1 MTIWRPRR
9 EELRRP
15 VYRSLA
21 QSLIAAVEAGLMAPG
36 TRLPTHRAL
45 AYDLGLSV
53 QTVSRAYDELARLG
67 VITGAV
73 GRGSFIAKGPVD
85 ARPPWH
91 RPPASESIIDCS
103 MLVPVTGAIH
113 EQRVAA
119 VLAGLA
125 ADLPLAALFSFRPR
139 ETLRAHCEQARAW
152 LEGCGLTLDA
162 DRLLPTNGNT
172 SAMTVALMTAAVPG
186 DLVATEAMGHHTLPS
201 LTATLGLRLAG
212 LAMDREGVLPDAF
225 DRLCRA
231 TSVRALYLQPAGLG
245 ATAALMG
252 LERRRAL
259 TALARQHDVW
269 LIEND
274 AWGPLQAGRPP
285 PLAALAPE
293 RTFYF
298 TGLTKCLLPGLRI
311 AWLAVPERMIPA
323 ARTRH
328 LVTSWMATALMAEI
342 ASRWIADGT
351 AAELLLWQRQQLA
364 RRNAMASR
372 LLAGIAHEATP
383 YGLHVWLPLPEPR
396 SPAPW
401 SEAAFVAHARHYRV
415 AVAAG
420 SSFAI
425 GDQPRAQG
433 IRICLGAGS
442 EADLEEGLA
451 VIARLATSRPE
462 PALLAV

>member
-9 EELRRP
+9 DELRRP

-21 QSLIAAVEAGLMAPG
+21 QSLIEAIETGRMAPG

-67 VITGAV
+67 VITGTV
-73 GRGSFIAKGPVD
+73 GRGSFVANGPVD
-85 ARPPWH
+85 PRSPWH
-91 RPPASESIIDCS
+91 RPPPSERVIDCS
-103 MLVPVTGAIH
+103 MLVPVTGEIH
-113 EQRVAA
+113 NERMAA
-119 VLAGLA
+119 TLAGLA
-125 ADLPLAALFSFRPR
+125 AELPQAALFSFRPR
-139 ETLRAHCEQARAW
+139 ETLRAHGEVARAW
-152 LEGCGLTLDA
+152 LAGCGLELDA

-225 DRLCRA
+225 DRLCRS
-231 TSVRALYLQPAGLG
+231 TTVRALFLQPAGLG
-245 ATAALMG
+245 ATAAWMG
-252 LERRRAL
+252 EARRQAL
-259 TALARQHDVW
+259 VDLARQHDVW

-274 AWGPLQAGRPP
+274 AWGPVQPDRPP

-293 RTFYF
+293 RSFYF

-311 AWLAVPERMIPA
+311 AWLVVPERLVAA

-328 LVTSWMATALMAEI
+328 LVTSWMATPLIAEI

-351 AAELLLWQRQQLA
+351 ATELLRWQQEQLS
-364 RRNAMASR
+364 RRNDLTGR
-372 LLAGIAHEATP
+372 LLAGVGHAGTP
-383 YGLHVWLPLPEPR
+383 NGLHVWLSLPE
-396 SPAPW
+396 PW
-401 SEAAFVAHARHYRV
+401 SEAAFVGQARHYGV

-433 IRICLGAGS
+433 IRVCLGAGS
-442 EADLEEGLA
+442 EADLEEGLG
-451 VIARLATSRPE
+451 VLVRLASSSPE

>member
-21 QSLIAAVEAGLMAPG
+21 QSLIAAVEAGLVKPG
-36 TRLPTHRAL
+36 ARLPTHRAL
-45 AYDLGLSV
+45 AYELGLSV

-73 GRGSFIAKGPVD
+73 GRGSFVANGPVD
-85 ARPPWH
+85 PRSPWH

-103 MLVPVTGAIH
+103 MLVPVTGPIH
-113 EQRVAA
+113 LERVAA

-125 ADLPLAALFSFRPR
+125 ADPPPAALFSFRPR
-139 ETLRAHCEQARAW
+139 ETLRAHGELARTW
-152 LEGCGLTLDA
+152 LEGCGLTLEA

-186 DLVATEAMGHHTLPS
+186 DLVATEAIGHHTLPS

-225 DRLCRA
+225 DRLCRT
-231 TSVRALYLQPAGLG
+231 TSVKALFLQPNGLG
-245 ATAALMG
+245 ATAAWMG
-252 LERRRAL
+252 PDRRRDL
-259 TALARQHDVW
+259 VALARRHDVW

-274 AWGPLQAGRPP
+274 AWGPLQENRPA
-285 PLAALAPE
+285 PLASLAPE

-311 AWLAVPERMIPA
+311 GWLAVPERMVAA

-351 AAELLLWQRQQLA
+351 AAELLLWQKEHLA
-364 RRNAMASR
+364 RRNALARR
-372 LLAGIAHEATP
+372 LLAGLSHEAAP
-383 YGLHVWLPLPEPR
+383 GGLHLWLPLPE
-396 SPAPW
+396 PW

-420 SSFAI
+420 ASFAI
-425 GDQPRAQG
+425 TDLPRDAG
-433 IRICLGAGS
+433 VRICLGAGS
-442 EADLEEGLA
+442 EADLEAGLA
-451 VIARLATSRPE
+451 TIHRLATSEPE

>member
-1 MTIWRPRR
+1 MTMWQPRR
-9 EELRRP
+9 DELKRP

-21 QSLIAAVEAGLMAPG
+21 QSLIEAIESGRMAPG

-45 AYDLGLSV
+45 AFDLGLSV
-53 QTVSRAYDELARLG
+53 QTVSRAYDELVRMG

-73 GRGSFIAKGPVD
+73 GRGSFVANGRVD
-85 ARPPWH
+85 PRSPWH
-91 RPPASESIIDCS
+91 RPPPSERVIDCS
-103 MLVPVTGAIH
+103 MLVPVTGEIH
-113 EQRVAA
+113 EQRVSA

-125 ADLPLAALFSFRPR
+125 ADPPEAALFSFRPR
-139 ETLRAHCEQARAW
+139 ETLRAHGELARVW
-152 LEGCGLTLDA
+152 LLGCGLELDA
-162 DRLLPTNGNT
+162 ERLLPTNGNT

-212 LAMDREGVLPDAF
+212 LAMDQDGVLPDAF
-225 DRLCRA
+225 DRLCR
-231 TSVRALYLQPAGLG
+231 TTTVRALFVQPEGLG
-245 ATAALMG
+245 ATAARMG
-252 LERRRAL
+252 EERRRAL
-259 TALARQHDVW
+259 VALARQHEVW

-274 AWGPLQAGRPP
+274 AWGPLQPDRPP

-293 RTFYF
+293 RSFYF

-311 AWLAVPERMIPA
+311 AWLVVPERLVAA

-328 LVTSWMATALMAEI
+328 LVTSWMATPLIAEI

-351 AAELLLWQRQQLA
+351 AAELLRWQRQQLA
-364 RRNAMASR
+364 RRNDLAQR
-372 LLAGIAHEATP
+372 LLAGIGHAATP
-383 YGLHVWLPLPEPR
+383 HGLHVWLPLPE
-396 SPAPW
+396 PW
-401 SEAAFVAHARHYRV
+401 SEAAFVAHARHYCV

-433 IRICLGAGS
+433 IRVCLGAGS
-442 EADLEEGLA
+442 EAELEEGLT
-451 VIARLATSRPE
+451 VLARLASSRPE

>member
-21 QSLIAAVEAGLMAPG
+21 QSLIEAIETGRMAPG

-45 AYDLGLSV
+45 AYELGLSV

-67 VITGAV
+67 VITGTV
-73 GRGSFIAKGPVD
+73 GRGSFVANGPVD
-85 ARPPWH
+85 PRSPWH
-91 RPPASESIIDCS
+91 RPPPSERVIDCS

-113 EQRVAA
+113 QERMAA
-119 VLAGLA
+119 TLAGLA
-125 ADLPLAALFSFRPR
+125 TDLPEAALFSFRPR
-139 ETLRAHCEQARAW
+139 ETLRAHGEMARAW
-152 LEGCGLTLDA
+152 LEGCGLAPDA

-172 SAMTVALMTAAVPG
+172 TAMTVALMTAAVPG

-212 LAMDREGVLPDAF
+212 LAMDEEGVLPDAF
-225 DRLCRA
+225 DRLCR
-231 TSVRALYLQPAGLG
+231 TTTVRALFLQPAGLG
-245 ATAALMG
+245 ATAAWMG
-252 LERRRAL
+252 EARRRAL
-259 TALARQHDVW
+259 VDLAREHDVW

-274 AWGPLQAGRPP
+274 AWGPVQPDRPL

-311 AWLAVPERMIPA
+311 AWLVVPERLVAA

-328 LVTSWMATALMAEI
+328 LVTSWMATPLIAEI
-342 ASRWIADGT
+342 ASRWITDGT
-351 AAELLLWQRQQLA
+351 AAELLDWQRQQLA
-364 RRNAMASR
+364 RRND
-372 LLAGIAHEATP
+372 LAQRVLTGMGHAAAP
-383 YGLHVWLPLPEPR
+383 NGLHVWLPLPE
-396 SPAPW
+396 AW
-401 SEAAFVAHARHYRV
+401 SEAAFVAQARHYGV
-415 AVAAG
+415 AAAAG

-433 IRICLGAGS
+433 IRVCLGAGS
-442 EADLEEGLA
+442 EAELEEGLT
-451 VIARLATSRPE
+451 VLARLAGSSPE